1 MMGPAPDAGLVPKVR
16 SRDQR
21 AVAVRPNAGPRVHV
35 RNRTRMLV
43 SPFANNAMSKSESMF
58 AYPRNDLVAG
68 AVVFLVALPLCL
80 GIAIACGVPPISGLI
95 AGIAGGLIVPF
106 FSRSALSVTGPAAG
120 LTSVVLAEVA
130 HLGSLEIFLSAV
142 IAAGF
147 IQMALG
153 VLRTGRFTALV
164 PSAVIKGML
173 AAIGIT
179 IVIKQIPVA
188 FGVTG
193 GLAAIATSLSLGA
206 LLIAAISLAILFG
219 WSRTP
224 FAKYSMISPALI
236 VVLVATGLAMAFANV
251 PSLALDASHLV
262 SVPLGTFSEL
272 ASALPRPEL
281 NALFTPEVWVVGLTI
296 AVVASIETLL
306 SLQAID
312 RLDPL
317 KRKSPPDRELLAQG
331 LANAASGFM
340 GGLPVTAVIVRSGVN
355 LAAGGRQ
362 RLSALFH
369 GVLLVVAVL
378 FAGSLINRIPLAA
391 LAAVLIQVGL
401 KLCSPA
407 LVRTQYKLGLHQFLP
422 FAITIAAILA
432 TGLLEGVI
440 IGIVVGVFFVLRRN
454 STGAIQR
461 SVESDGS
468 VVLKFCRDGTFI
480 SKPALITMLDNVE
493 DNKHLVLDATGE
505 YVDHDMKEVLAGY
518 MVDAPARGIRVSLRG
533 IDLAGASAGGGH

>member
-1 MMGPAPDAGLVPKVR
+1 
-16 SRDQR
+16 
-21 AVAVRPNAGPRVHV
+21 
-35 RNRTRMLV
+35 
-43 SPFANNAMSKSESMF
+43 MF
-58 AYPRNDLVAG
+58 AYPRSDLIAG

-95 AGIAGGLIVPF
+95 AGIAGGIIVPF
-106 FSRSALSVTGPAAG
+106 ISRSALSVTGPAAG

-142 IAAGF
+142 IAAGV
-147 IQMALG
+147 IQFALG
-153 VLRTGRFTALV
+153 ILRTGRFTALV

-179 IVIKQIPVA
+179 IVLKQLPVA

-193 GLAAIATSLSLGA
+193 GLSAIATNLSLGA
-206 LLIAAISLAILFG
+206 LLIASVSLAILFG
-219 WSRTP
+219 WSKTP
-224 FAKYSMISPALI
+224 LAKYSMISPALI
-236 VVLVATGLAMAFANV
+236 VVLVATGMAAIFAGI
-251 PSLALDASHLV
+251 PSLALESTHYV
-262 SVPLGTFSEL
+262 NVPLGTFTEL
-272 ASALPRPEL
+272 VSALPRPDL
-281 NALFTPEVWVVGLTI
+281 GALFTPDVWVVGLTI

-331 LANAASGFM
+331 IANAASGFM

-378 FAGSLINRIPLAA
+378 FLGTLINKIPLAA

-401 KLCSPA
+401 KLCAPS
-407 LVRTQYKLGLHQFLP
+407 LFRTQYKLGLNQLLP
-422 FAITIAAILA
+422 FAITIGAILA

-440 IGIVVGVFFVLRRN
+440 IGVVVGVFFVLRQN
-454 STGAIQR
+454 SKDAIQR
-461 SVESDGS
+461 SVDSDGS
-468 VVLKFCRDGTFI
+468 VVLKFRRDGTFI
-480 SKPALITMLDNVE
+480 SKPALITMLNDVE

-505 YVDHDMKEVLAGY
+505 FVDHDMKEVLAGY
-518 MVDAPARGIRVSLRG
+518 LVDAPARGIKVSLRG
-533 IDLAGASAGGGH
+533 IDLAATAPGGGH